1 MDQIAKG
8 ENVVIDPSGPPPT
21 IQVKIG
27 AAAIG
32 FYSCYLIK
40 GSNHPLICKGRS
52 DQPLKSC
59 PIGSNSSSLPGQ
71 NVSWQ
76 VGTAADTD
84 PFNIVVTLAQGNT
97 TLKTYTYNGQG
108 DDFLVDYVTL
118 VSE

>member
-8 ENVVIDPSGPPPT
+8 EKIAIDPSGPPPT

-27 AAAIG
+27 GTVIG

-52 DQPLKSC
+52 DQPPKNC
-59 PIGSNSSSLPGQ
+59 PIGTNASTLPGQ
-71 NVSWQ
+71 LVSWQ
-76 VGTAADTD
+76 VGTAAGSDSFT
-84 PFNIVVTLAQGNT
+84 IVVTLAQGGT
-97 TLKTYTYNGQG
+97 VLKTYSYDGQG

-118 VSE
+118 VSA